1 MKEQGIKFV
10 MKAGVEK
17 ITPSGMSD
25 ERCVMN
31 PR

>member
-17 ITPSGMSD
+17 ITPSGQSSSTSL
-25 ERCVMN
+25 N
-31 PR
+31 QG